1 MTRGELGRSQQPLAQ
16 QQVVSVAIAALD
28 STSFPLQVPVKLTA
42 FLCLCS
48 FGDSEAAGR
57 PHRAPDSAVLPAKRG
72 GESPLPISAPFPFIP
87 RCRSP
92 LLSPAF
98 LFRV

>member
-1 MTRGELGRSQQPLAQ
+1 MTWGDLGRSQQPLARR
-16 QQVVSVAIAALD
+16 QVVSVAIAATD
-28 STSFPLQVPVKLTA
+28 AISFPLRAPVKLTP
-42 FLCLCS
+42 FLCLRS

-57 PHRAPDSAVLPAKRG
+57 PHRAPDGAVLPAKRG
-72 GESPLPISAPFPFIP
+72 GESPLPISAPFPFVP

-98 LFRV
+98 LLWV